1 MTQPSAPSRS
11 VLGVL
16 FVTVFVDLL
25 GFGIVLPLL
34 PYYARTFHASGLAVG
49 ALIAVYSAM
58 QVVFAP
64 LWGRWS
70 DRVGRRP
77 VLLVSL
83 AGSTASY
90 LLFTLADGIG
100 LLFVSRILAGV
111 AGANIPVAQAF
122 IADSTTDEDRARG
135 MGLIGA
141 AFGLGFVFGPAIG
154 GLLAHYG
161 HRAPGLAATVICGLN
176 LLVAL
181 WRLPESFVP
190 GRQRVAAVHPL
201 RGLRHLRAGSSL
213 TAWLSLF
220 AMAVFSFATMETTLS
235 LLCASAFAMPAAQ
248 IYWLFGFMGVMTVL
262 MQGGLVGR
270 LSRRIAEPRLAI
282 AGPLLLAVGLAAT
295 PFMSPG
301 VGLLAAL
308 TAVSFGQ
315 GIASPVLASL
325 ISKSGGGAK
334 RGEVLGVSQS
344 LGSLARVVG
353 PVWGGLLF
361 DYAGGRGTYLTTA
374 ALLAGAAAM
383 ATQHGVT
390 TAAPDET
397 ATT

>member
-1 MTQPSAPSRS
+1 
-11 VLGVL
+11 
-16 FVTVFVDLL
+16 
-25 GFGIVLPLL
+25 
-34 PYYARTFHASGLAVG
+34 
-49 ALIAVYSAM
+49 
-58 QVVFAP
+58 
-64 LWGRWS
+64 
-70 DRVGRRP
+70 
-77 VLLVSL
+77 
-83 AGSTASY
+83 
-90 LLFTLADGIG
+90 
-100 LLFVSRILAGV
+100 
-111 AGANIPVAQAF
+111 
-122 IADSTTDEDRARG
+122 
-135 MGLIGA
+135 
-141 AFGLGFVFGPAIG
+141 
-154 GLLAHYG
+154 
-161 HRAPGLAATVICGLN
+161 
-176 LLVAL
+176 
-181 WRLPESFVP
+181 
-190 GRQRVAAVHPL
+190 
-201 RGLRHLRAGSSL
+201 
-213 TAWLSLF
+213 
-220 AMAVFSFATMETTLS
+220 
-235 LLCASAFAMPAAQ
+235 
-248 IYWLFGFMGVMTVL
+248 

-361 DYAGGRGTYLTTA
+361 DYAGGRGTYLATA

-383 ATQHGVT
+383 ATHHGTT